1 MHVVWIYSLIYRSAG
16 GGSRSS
22 NSSSSG
28 GGGAIA
34 VVAVAGGWACD
45 VVFFPFDSSSFT
57 H

>member
-1 MHVVWIYSLIYRSAG
+1 MVGVEVGIVVAVV
-16 GGSRSS
+16 
-22 NSSSSG
+22 